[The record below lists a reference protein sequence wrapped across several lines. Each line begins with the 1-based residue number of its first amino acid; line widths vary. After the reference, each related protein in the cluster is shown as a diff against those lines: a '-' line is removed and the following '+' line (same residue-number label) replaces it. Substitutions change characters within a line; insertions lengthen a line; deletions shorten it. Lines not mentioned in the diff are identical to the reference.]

1 MKKEKTII
9 LPSSLTLINAINF
22 CNSLWL
28 QEEVEKFVFNFKYL
42 GHVEPFTMAYVSAEI
57 KRFGE
62 LRSSQGVKFEAVN
75 FKNNSYAAHMGFYKA
90 FGLQYGNE
98 PGEASGSSRYI
109 PLNILNVNELKQEA
123 IDSYEYVGQIIEE
136 RSNELA
142 KMLTQED
149 NTDLVETLTFS
160 FREIMRNVVEHSESE
175 VLEFCAQYWPTQ
187 HKVEIVVLD
196 SGIGIKESLLRNPFL
211 TINDDREAIQ
221 LSLMPSISG
230 KMYKGVKKDKK
241 NVWQNSGFGLY
252 MTNRICRD
260 GGSFFICSNGAGLLL
275 TKGKKQDISTSFR
288 GTAIRM
294 IIDTRNVSDLT
305 KRLEKYRDVGHRVAQ
320 SISESGSYIEAS
332 VASMM
337 LSKDF
342 EH

>member
-1 MKKEKTII
+1 MKKEITLNIPTK
-9 LPSSLTLINAINF
+9 LDLTSAIDF
-22 CNSLWL
+22 CNRLWVA
-28 QEEVEKFVFNFKYL
+28 EEAEKYIFNFKYL
-42 GHVEPFTMAYVSAEI
+42 GLIEPFSLAYVAAEI
-57 KRFGE
+57 KRYAS
-62 LRSSQGVKFEAVN
+62 LKYSHGVKFQAVN
-75 FKNNSYAAHMGFYKA
+75 YQQHSYAAHMGFFKA

-109 PLNILNVNELKQEA
+109 PLTILNVEALKQEA
-123 IDSYEYVGQIIEE
+123 IDSSEYVGQIIEE

-142 KMLTQED
+142 KILTQED
-149 NTDLVETLTFS
+149 NSDLVETLTFS

-175 VLEFCAQYWPTQ
+175 VLEFCAQYWPTK

-230 KMYKGVKKDKK
+230 KMYKGVKINKK

-260 GGSFFICSNGAGLLL
+260 GGSFFVCSNGAGLLL
-275 TKGKKQDISTSFR
+275 TKSNKQDVSTSFR

-294 IIDTRNVSDLT
+294 IIDTRNVSDLN
-305 KRLEKYRDVGHRVAQ
+305 KRLEKYRDVGHRIAQ

-332 VASMM
+332 AASMM

>member
-1 MKKEKTII
+1 MKKEITII
-9 LPSSLTLINAINF
+9 VPTSLNLTNAINF
-22 CNSLWL
+22 CNQLWR
-28 QEEVEKFVFNFKYL
+28 QEEAEKFIFNFKYL
-42 GHVEPFTMAYVSAEI
+42 GLVEPFTMAYVSAEI
-57 KRFGE
+57 KRFGK

-90 FGLQYGNE
+90 FGLQYGNK

-109 PLNILNVNELKQEA
+109 PLTILKVNELKQEA

-142 KMLTQED
+142 KILTQED
-149 NTDLVETLTFS
+149 NTDLVETLTFA

-175 VLEFCAQYWPTQ
+175 VLEFCAQYWPTK

-196 SGIGIKESLLRNPFL
+196 SGIGIKESLSRNPHL
-211 TINDDREAIQ
+211 TINDDRDAIQ

-260 GGSFFICSNGAGLLL
+260 GGSFFVCSNGAGLLL
-275 TKGKKQDISTSFR
+275 TKGNKQDFSTTFQ

-294 IIDTRNVSDLT
+294 IINTHNVADLN
-305 KRLEKYRDVGHRVAQ
+305 KRLENYRDEGYEIAQ
-320 SISESGSYIEAS
+320 TISELGSCIEAS
-332 VASMM
+332 TASMM

-342 EH
+342 DH